1 MSLFEKIKN
10 KRSSLQEKK
19 DDEIKKPTK
28 KANKEVFDV
37 TGKSAARDAK
47 KYSSGEYAKIG
58 GGSRIGSKS
67 KGPGAETGAKVNLNP
82 TSGSKSKGTTP
93 VKVNI
98 TKPIKQSEVS
108 KKAKVFTAKVN
119 KQRVK
124 KQFPGDKSGAYQA
137 TKTDLETRKGFSKN
151 KPGGLKADERNPFV
165 KRSVRKARV
174 DDLGG
179 NIYDQPKFT
188 DKDFKKSLKD
198 VGKEGSKLR
207 RARAQAFK
215 DVQTDSPYMGTLPGS
230 KPTFSK
236 KSTFVK
242 PSDPFAG
249 SYDTPGQTKVKAMD
263 KKAFKKT
270 QPSDILKDPELSKTY
285 GTKSFTDFSKKI
297 KKLKTDVSKTASITP
312 TVGVKQA
319 DVSRR
324 AKKFSQNISNKVK
337 LNKVQMRGGATNIP
351 AGPTSPPKKYN
362 IPADDRPGKLAQGR
376 DFPSKRSYDA
386 KLEKQIKT
394 LRGKAANL
402 RAAKMQASGEKIP
415 GLRKTGLFSGKNVSS
430 ETRKKLASRQAERTR
445 TADALERSLKRQGT
459 KGPTSMLPVVSGK
472 GADAK
477 MPGMGEKSK
486 MTYKQFYKAANVGAK
501 QPPKVKSTP
510 PPDTEFKKN
519 VEDSFKKAQKKS
531 KVTSSK
537 FYGKYKDTARGQDI
551 LSKKAT
557 RLSRGFKGGTGKR
570 AALGKFARSPLGKGL
585 LGTTPKGRLVRAV
598 GAIAAYQAGKYY
610 LNRKDDLNINKD
622 FAKTTTI
629 KNPSGQNVRFKYS
642 NKKDKF
648 GNPTYKDQ
656 ASSYLTKDQKNK
668 IGGTIPG
675 GLTKFRTG
683 QYTANYKSGGKV
695 GGRIDIDKNMRS
707 SAFEKQLKKAEKGTG
722 FLGKQT
728 QKDKDFL
735 RKYKDA
741 TRPTAVK

>member
-1 MSLFEKIKN
+1 MSLFEKLKN

-19 DDEIKKPTK
+19 DDGIKKPTK

-47 KYSSGEYAKIG
+47 KYSSGEYPKIG

-98 TKPIKQSEVS
+98 TKPVKQSEISKQAKKFTKKINKRNINRPEGIIGDTYVS
-108 KKAKVFTAKVN
+108 TTKKGKIRSAKKVN
-119 KQRVK
+119 PTLKKSISQVKADIEFKQGL
-124 KQFPGDKSGAYQA
+124 QKSGASGDISDTAPKKIRDYVTKKREARA
-137 TKTDLETRKGFSKN
+137 TK
-151 KPGGLKADERNPFV
+151 
-165 KRSVRKARV
+165 
-174 DDLGG
+174 LGTP
-179 NIYDQPKFT
+179 DPFT
-188 DKDFKKSLKD
+188 DKTKFSQKDFEKSLKKKYPNPPKTPSQPI
-198 VGKEGSKLR
+198 VGGGGG
-207 RARAQAFK
+207 
-215 DVQTDSPYMGTLPGS
+215 PGT
-230 KPTFSK
+230 KPPSSNKFTRSFE
-236 KSTFVK
+236 K

-249 SYDTPGQTKVKAMD
+249 RYDTPGRIKIKAMD

-297 KKLKTDVSKTASITP
+297 KKFKKDLSKTASITP

-430 ETRKKLASRQAERTR
+430 ETRKKLAARQAERTR

-472 GADAK
+472 GADEK
-477 MPGMGEKSK
+477 MPGMGGK
-486 MTYKQFYKAANVGAK
+486 TYKQFYKDANVGAK

-510 PPDTEFKKN
+510 KPPPVNNTVNDTVKN
-519 VEDSFKKAQKKS
+519 VYKKS
-531 KVTSSK
+531 KVTSNYTGG
-537 FYGKYKDTARGQDI
+537 FRNTAAFDKRV
-551 LSKKAT
+551 A
-557 RLSRGFKGGTGKR
+557 RMSRGFGGNRGKR
-570 AALGKFARSPLGKGL
+570 ALAGKILKFAKNNPKTAIIGTGLALG
-585 LGTTPKGRLVRAV
+585 
-598 GAIAAYQAGKYY
+598 AAYFGKQAFNRRNDLKSSDIRQTTKISDPSGKPIRFQYGD
-610 LNRKDDLNINKD
+610 K
-622 FAKTTTI
+622 
-629 KNPSGQNVRFKYS
+629 KNPAS
-642 NKKDKF
+642 
-648 GNPTYKDQ
+648 YKL
-656 ASSYLTKDQKNK
+656 SKNQL
-668 IGGTIPG
+668 G
-675 GLTKFRTG
+675 KFRTG
-683 QYTANYKSGGKV
+683 EYSVKDTRTNKKINLDQKIKT
-695 GGRIDIDKNMRS
+695 
-707 SAFEKQLKKAEKGTG
+707 SAFTKQYQDAQKGTG
-722 FLGKQT
+722 FLGRQT
-728 QKDKDFL
+728 DADKAFV
-735 RKYKDA
+735 RKYKKA
-741 TRPTAVK
+741 TGKVALK